1 MTALKKVGVPYTELE
16 LAAATDS
23 ARAQA
28 DRVEAQL
35 VAENGRQEGM
45 QGMGQRRVIALIAY
59 LQRLGTDLGKPID
72 VAPKAV
78 VAPVVMGAAQ

>member
-1 MTALKKVGVPYTELE
+1 
-16 LAAATDS
+16 
-23 ARAQA
+23 
-28 DRVEAQL
+28 
-35 VAENGRQEGM
+35 
-45 QGMGQRRVIALIAY
+45 